1 MKRILPVIICIGII
15 ISLCA
20 CGAPKDDSATT
31 QKTTS
36 AVVENNTTTE
46 EVTDPSTEAVTIPAT
61 EGISD
66 TVEAITPAPP
76 PAATEP
82 ETVPPTEETTIGK
95 TGEMAFSDSPDNRY
109 IKSIADKYSVNAEN
123 LVAIYTVPQ
132 NDSNMVL
139 EFSGKTDASGKL
151 VRNSSTLVAI
161 YTIDASLVSK
171 RASKDNS
178 KNEYPSGEAMVMFMT
193 VTTYIMPEFRDKL

>member
-1 MKRILPVIICIGII
+1 MKRILPIIICLGILV
-15 ISLCA
+15 SLCA
-20 CGAPKDDSATT
+20 CGSSEKTTTSTQSTTAPTTNEGTTLHKTEATT
-31 QKTTS
+31 
-36 AVVENNTTTE
+36 EPTTE
-46 EVTDPSTEAVTIPAT
+46 EQTIPVPEPISDATPTTEPAPLPTVTDA
-61 EGISD
+61 
-66 TVEAITPAPP
+66 
-76 PAATEP
+76 
-82 ETVPPTEETTIGK
+82 PTEETTLGK

-171 RASKDNS
+171 RASKDDS

-193 VTTYIMPEFRDKL
+193 VTTYIMPEFKDKL